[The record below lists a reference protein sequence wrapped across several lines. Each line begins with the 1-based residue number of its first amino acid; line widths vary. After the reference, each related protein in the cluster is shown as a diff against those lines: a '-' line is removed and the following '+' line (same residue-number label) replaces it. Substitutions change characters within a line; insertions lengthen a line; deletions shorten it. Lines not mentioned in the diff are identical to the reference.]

1 MEIENLEQFQNTI
14 NEDKIT
20 AVDFFA
26 TWCGPCKM
34 LGPVFVAVSQE
45 LNNSFNFLKVDIDKF
60 NEVASLHGIQSV
72 PTIVY
77 FKNGKEI
84 DRTVGFID
92 SETLKEKL
100 HSLV

>member
-1 MEIENLEQFQNTI
+1 MEIENFDQFQNTI
-14 NEDKIT
+14 NEDKVT

-34 LGPVFVAVSQE
+34 LGPVFIAVSEE
-45 LNNSFNFLKVDIDKF
+45 LKDKYNFIKVDIDKF
-60 NEVASLHGIQSV
+60 NEIASLNGIQSV

-84 DRTVGFID
+84 DRTVGFMD
-92 SETLKEKL
+92 SESFKEKL
-100 HSLV
+100 SSLA